1 MEEMLG
7 FCEREKRYKGRET
20 RKRVGETEKC

>member
-20 RKRVGETEKC
+20 RKRVGETENC